1 MQKLTFC
8 HHQIKS
14 RIILKARDCFQVS
27 DIPKLGGY
35 VLESYAEFIERSFN
49 ILYLCPNF
57 LYIRDKVCGQVSR
70 FSKAEQSKI
79 SGNIT
84 VTIEIYEST
93 EQPTNWVSKAATFKG
108 AFIIKNQLLLWLQLA
123 RKHDTGS

>member
-35 VLESYAEFIERSFN
+35 VLESYAESIERSFDT
-49 ILYLCPNF
+49 LYLCPKF

-70 FSKAEQSKI
+70 FSKAEQGKI
-79 SGNIT
+79 SANIT
-84 VTIEIYEST
+84 ETNETYEST
-93 EQPTNWVSKAATFKG
+93 EQPTNRLSKAVTFKA
-108 AFIIKNQLLLWLQLA
+108 AFIIKNQLLL
-123 RKHDTGS
+123 